1 MRLYS
6 QPRLPDSQALAWLV
20 LGREAPE
27 SGAESALLQTAALAL
42 LGGREGRGLAAS
54 FGLDE
59 LSFSNGESAVGE
71 ASVTLGKRL
80 SDRLYAAY
88 EHSLSGAS
96 GTLLIFYELSRRWTL
111 RGQAGENAA
120 IDLIFRLSFD

>member
-1 MRLYS
+1 M
-6 QPRLPDSQALAWLV
+6 
-20 LGREAPE
+20 
-27 SGAESALLQTAALAL
+27 LQSAALAL

-59 LSFSNGESAVGE
+59 LSFSRGSDSGDNGAVGG

-88 EHSLSGAS
+88 QHSLAGTSGA
-96 GTLLIFYELSRRWTL
+96 LLIFYELSRRWSL
-111 RGQAGENAA
+111 RAQAGENAA
-120 IDLIFRLSFD
+120 LDLIYRLSFD